1 MFNNRPLTL
10 YRKLFISIGLCSV
23 LTIFALFK
31 LSEISEYSA
40 SKLSAEHQQQLRQ
53 YADEAGELLKKGEGQ
68 ALQAWLERVR
78 AREQTKVAILNF
90 RPEWA
95 DHDDGITDVY
105 GRIPMGRKVTSPIH
119 LEHTINPVIELPLS
133 VDGYRLMV
141 QLPDHM
147 RPGNYW
153 YPLQSVLLVGI
164 TLAIIGLLVYYITRH
179 IIVPL
184 KTIQQAAH
192 QVRDGHYRTGLTA
205 TLGRRRDELADLAA
219 SIDDMA
225 GQVDKT
231 LQQQRQ
237 LIRDISHELRTPL
250 TRLRLALETREPEVL
265 RPRIERE
272 IEAISALVEDT
283 LALAWLDNGQPL
295 ARESFD
301 LCSLMDS
308 LIADAR
314 FEFPDTAIHTRLPD
328 SCVLADSNH
337 RAVGQAVE
345 NVIRN
350 ALKYNDGDQGLT
362 ITLER
367 DSRQASL
374 VIGDQGPGVAP
385 DKLPHIFDP
394 FFRAND
400 SRSRESGGYG
410 LGLALAKRQVQALG
424 GSIAAHPNQPRG
436 LRVTIVLPLAGVPV
450 AM

>member
-31 LSEISEYSA
+31 LSEISERSA
-40 SKLSAEHQQQLRQ
+40 SKLADEHQQQLLH
-53 YADEAGELLKKGEGQ
+53 YAEQASALLETGDTQ
-68 ALQAWLERVR
+68 ALQAWLESVR
-78 AREQTKVAILNF
+78 TGEQTKVAILNF
-90 RPEWA
+90 KPEWA
-95 DHDDGITDVY
+95 GHDDGITGVY
-105 GRIPMGRKVTSPIH
+105 GHLTIGRRVSWSIH
-119 LEHTINPVIELPLS
+119 LDHTINPVIELPLS
-133 VDGYRLMV
+133 VEGYRLMV

-153 YPLQSVLLVGI
+153 YPLRSLLLTGI
-164 TLAIIGLLVYYITRH
+164 PLLIIGLLVYYITRH

-192 QVRDGHYRTGLTA
+192 QVRDGHYQTGLTA
-205 TLGRRRDELADLAA
+205 TLGRRSDELADLAA

-250 TRLRLALETREPEVL
+250 TRLRLALETRETAVL

-272 IEAISALVEDT
+272 IEAISVLVEDT

-295 ARESFD
+295 ALEDFD
-301 LCSLMDS
+301 LCRMLDS
-308 LIADAR
+308 LVSDAQ
-314 FEFPDTAIHTRLPD
+314 FEFPDTAIHTRQPD
-328 SCVLADSNH
+328 QCPLSRSNN

-350 ALKYNDGDQGLT
+350 ALKYNDGDQGIS
-362 ITLER
+362 ITLTA
-367 DSRQASL
+367 DNHWATL
-374 VIGDQGPGVAP
+374 DIADQGPGVAP
-385 DKLPHIFDP
+385 SQLQQIFDP
-394 FFRAND
+394 FFRANS

-410 LGLALAKRQVQALG
+410 LGLALAKRQLEALG
-424 GSIAAHPNQPRG
+424 GRIEANLNQPRG
-436 LRVTIVLPLAGVPV
+436 LKVTITLPLRGVTV
-450 AM
+450 SV